1 MANYS
6 SSYTPDF
13 ATITAPLRELTQ
25 NNTKFKWTRI
35 RRQAHEQLITALTST
50 QSMAYFDTHKDT
62 YITVDASPVGISAIL
77 SQRSPG
83 NEDDKVVC
91 YASRAL
97 TKVEQ
102 RYSQTEREALAIV
115 WGRSSIFTCLFMV
128 KSSH

>member
-13 ATITAPLRELTQ
+13 ATITAPLREQ
-25 NNTKFKWTRI
+25 IKKNTKFKWTPI
-35 RRQAHEQLITALTST
+35 HQQAYEQLITVLTST

-62 YITVDASPVGISAIL
+62 YITVDASPVGLSAIL

-91 YASRAL
+91 YMQAEL
-97 TKVEQ
+97 
-102 RYSQTEREALAIV
+102 
-115 WGRSSIFTCLFMV
+115 
-128 KSSH
+128 